1 MNSHRRHKIYVTKGV
16 PTTREAL
23 FFPSSLA
30 AFRPWGIA
38 DAAIFVMLMEL
49 VFVARIASGLSSA
62 TNEANIDCLRGRDSE
77 TAYSFCSWSYR
88 LYLGVYWATNLNDHI
103 DVPQPLDTNF

>member
-1 MNSHRRHKIYVTKGV
+1 MNGHRRHKIYVTKGV

-30 AFRPWGIA
+30 AFRPWEIA

-62 TNEANIDCLRGRDSE
+62 ANEANIDFLRGRDSE
-77 TAYSFCSWSYR
+77 TAYPFCFWSYV
-88 LYLGVYWATNLNDHI
+88 LYLGVY
-103 DVPQPLDTNF
+103 